1 MVFPIADDNTDRRV
15 TPIATYVIIAI
26 NVAVFALFQQFGAN
40 LEFTF
45 ALAAVP
51 QEIATGQDA
60 VTPDRILVD
69 PRTGMQFKVPGLQ
82 PTPLPVYF
90 TLLTSMFMHG
100 GLLHLLGNMWFLFIF
115 GDNIEDDLGHA
126 RYVGF
131 YLLTGLVAA
140 LAHVAVSLG
149 GDGALTPMVGASGAI
164 SGVLGAY
171 LVLHPHRRVHVLLF
185 RILMEVPGWVAVG
198 IWFLF
203 QLINGLGMLGG
214 SVEGGVAYAAH
225 IGGFLAGVV
234 LAWPFS
240 LGRRLRDQPVYR
252 RGPPPAWWQ

>member
-1 MVFPIADDNTDRRV
+1 MVFPIADDNTDRRS
-15 TPIATYVIIAI
+15 TPIVTYVLIAL
-26 NVAVFALFQQFGAN
+26 NVAVFAFFQHFGQN
-40 LEFTF
+40 LSFTF
-45 ALAAVP
+45 AFAAVP
-51 QEIATGQDA
+51 EEIASGRDI

-69 PRTGMQFKVPGLQ
+69 PRTGVRIRVPGLQ

-100 GLLHLLGNMWFLFIF
+100 GLLHLLGNMWFLFLF
-115 GDNIEDDLGHA
+115 GDNIEDDLGPA
-126 RYVGF
+126 RYLGF
-131 YLLTGLVAA
+131 YVLSGILAA
-140 LAHVAVSLG
+140 LAHVVASVAGEG
-149 GDGALTPMVGASGAI
+149 GLTPMVGASGAI

-171 LVLHPHRRVHVLLF
+171 LVLHPHRQVHVLLF
-185 RILMEVPGWVAVG
+185 RVLTVVPGWMAVG

-225 IGGFLAGVV
+225 IGGFLAGAV

-240 LGRRLRDQPVYR
+240 LGRRLRDWPVYR
-252 RGPPPAWWQ
+252 RGPSSGPWY